1 MRRHTILAWL
11 TLLVTLPAARAD
23 LRCDQPI
30 VDAGRV
36 RNGETLSRRFTFI
49 NRSLVPIEI
58 TDVQT
63 TCGCLKPTLTKRV
76 FQPGEQGEVVLE
88 VRTLAL
94 SQGRQS
100 WRARLSYRDAASV
113 GELELSIVGDVQT
126 EVLVQPAALV
136 LPAEIGSHEITV
148 TDLRARQLTVTG
160 ADAGGRLGA
169 KVAGMRIDEL
179 GRHVQ
184 AVRLEVPADWPE
196 GRHELLV
203 HVYTNDPDYRELT
216 VPVTVVKKSRS
227 HVGASPSEVT
237 LSGERGQPFPSRLVR
252 LSAADGQEVE
262 ITAVDSDQPAVRA
275 TFAKGPAAAATVRV
289 QVDATSLAGDLHA
302 TLRVHIARPAAEDVT
317 VPVTVLVK

>member
-1 MRRHTILAWL
+1 MRRHTILAGL
-11 TLLVTLPAARAD
+11 TLLLSLSTIRAD

-30 VDAGRV
+30 VDSGRV

-49 NRSLVPIEI
+49 NRSLVPIEV
-58 TDVQT
+58 TDIQT

-76 FQPGEQGEVVLE
+76 YQPGEQGEVLLE

-94 SQGRQS
+94 AQGRQS

-136 LPAEIGSHEITV
+136 LPAEVGSHEITV
-148 TDLRARQLTVTG
+148 TDLRAKPLTVTG
-160 ADAGGRLGA
+160 ADAGGKLGA
-169 KVAGMRIDEL
+169 HVAGLRIDEL
-179 GRHVQ
+179 GRRAQ
-184 AVRLEVPADWPE
+184 AVRLDVPADWPE
-196 GRHELLV
+196 GRHEVAV

-227 HVGASPSEVT
+227 HVSASPSEVT

-252 LSAADGQEVE
+252 LSAADGQDVEV
-262 ITAVDSDQPAVRA
+262 TAVDSDNPVVRA
-275 TFAKGPAAAATVRV
+275 TFVKGPGAAATVRI
-289 QVDATSLAGDLHA
+289 QVDAKGVASDLHA
-302 TLRVHIARPAAEDVT
+302 TLRVRITRPAAELVT